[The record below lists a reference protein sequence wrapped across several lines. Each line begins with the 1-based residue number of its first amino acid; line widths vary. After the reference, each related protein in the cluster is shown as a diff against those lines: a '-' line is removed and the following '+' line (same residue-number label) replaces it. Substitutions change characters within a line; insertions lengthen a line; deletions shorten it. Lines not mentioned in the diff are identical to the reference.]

1 MASRAGEGDA
11 LKRKVFA
18 LVVHDR
24 PEPCQALK
32 ALLRRL
38 GVDTFSVSGC
48 ADALLLLDQTH
59 PHLIFTDTQL
69 PDGTWI
75 DLVNLTDG
83 AAVPTCVI
91 LVGGSNDPE
100 VSQAALNYGAFGFI
114 SPPFDA
120 ETISQILSQA
130 LTQVF
135 THREHL
141 SRAVA

>member
-1 MASRAGEGDA
+1 

-32 ALLRRL
+32 PVLRLL

-48 ADALLLLDQTH
+48 TDALLLLEQTH

-75 DLVNLTDG
+75 DLVNLADD

-91 LVGGSNDPE
+91 LVGSSKDPE
-100 VSQAALNYGAFGFI
+100 MFQAALNYGAFGFI
-114 SPPFDA
+114 SPPFDDG
-120 ETISQILSQA
+120 TVSQILSQA
-130 LTQVF
+130 MTQVY
-135 THREHL
+135 TRHDHR

>member
-1 MASRAGEGDA
+1 
-11 LKRKVFA
+11 LKRRLFA

-32 ALLRRL
+32 PVLRRL

-48 ADALLLLDQTH
+48 ADALLLLEQTH

-69 PDGTWI
+69 PDGMWI
-75 DLVNLTDG
+75 DLVNLADG
-83 AAVPTCVI
+83 AAVPACVI
-91 LVGGSNDPE
+91 LVGPSKDPKMF
-100 VSQAALNYGAFGFI
+100 QAALKYGAFDFI

-120 ETISQILSQA
+120 ETVSQILSQA
-130 LTQVF
+130 MTLVRTR
-135 THREHL
+135 RESR